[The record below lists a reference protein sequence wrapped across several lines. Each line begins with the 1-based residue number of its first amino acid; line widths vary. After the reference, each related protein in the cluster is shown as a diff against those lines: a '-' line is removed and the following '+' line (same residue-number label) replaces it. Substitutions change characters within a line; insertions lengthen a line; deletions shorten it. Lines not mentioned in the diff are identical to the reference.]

1 MRKVIYLI
9 LVLLLTTNFHGAF
22 AIDTHSDP
30 DSVEI
35 SLPRMVNN
43 ILKDEEGA
51 TIENEEKVYSNKYV
65 SVNINKPIVKIAKNK
80 EAEGI
85 INNKISKRI
94 NDFEEYI
101 TKLSIRDNEYNIKVG
116 LEPKPYVININNNVT
131 YNKNNILSITLN
143 LYSYTGGAHGS
154 SVDESFNFDIN
165 TGNRGVIEDFLGN
178 NRNYNKIIL
187 DNVKATINK
196 NPELYFKE
204 AVDKLNVIPYNQK
217 FFLTDKDL
225 VIYFDEYEIA
235 PYVAGSPK
243 FYIPLSAFPNG
254 LNKVNIQV
262 EAPIIKT
269 INYEES
275 SEDFNQYLSYPK
287 IENMINKDIEMKIN
301 NYIEDEVFKFIK
313 DIKASNSQNKDS
325 NKYVKGVTTY
335 YKSLFKDKNN
345 IIFYITY
352 SGNNR
357 RDENILLINKIYE
370 INLQSGEIKVKNQ

>member
-51 TIENEEKVYSNKYV
+51 TIENQEKVYSNKYV

-116 LEPKPYVININNNVT
+116 LEPKPYVINVNNNVT

-154 SVDESFNFDIN
+154 SVDESFNLDIN

-235 PYVAGSPK
+235 PYVAGIPK
-243 FYIPLSAFPNG
+243 FYIPLSKFPKG

-275 SEDFNQYLSYPK
+275 SEDFNQYLCYPK

-301 NYIEDEVFKFIK
+301 NYIEDEIFKFIK
-313 DIKASNSQNKDS
+313 DIKVSNSQNKDS
-325 NKYVKGVTTY
+325 DKYVKGVTTY
-335 YKSLFKDKNN
+335 YKSLFKDKNS

-357 RDENILLINKIYE
+357 KDENILLINKIYE
-370 INLQSGEIKVKNQ
+370 VNLQNGEIKVKNQ

>member
-65 SVNINKPIVKIAKNK
+65 SVNINKPIVKISKNK

-116 LEPKPYVININNNVT
+116 LEPKPYVINVNNNVT

-235 PYVAGSPK
+235 PYVAGIPK
-243 FYIPLSAFPNG
+243 FYIPLSKFPKG

-301 NYIEDEVFKFIK
+301 NYIEDEIFKFIK
-313 DIKASNSQNKDS
+313 DIKVSNSQNKDS
-325 NKYVKGVTTY
+325 DKYVKGVTTY
-335 YKSLFKDKNN
+335 YKSLFKDKNS

-370 INLQSGEIKVKNQ
+370 VNLQNGEIKVKNQ

>member
-116 LEPKPYVININNNVT
+116 LEPKPYVINVNNNVT

-235 PYVAGSPK
+235 PYVAGIPK
-243 FYIPLSAFPNG
+243 FYIPLSKFPKG

-301 NYIEDEVFKFIK
+301 NYIEDEILKFIK
-313 DIKASNSQNKDS
+313 DIKVSNSQNKDS
-325 NKYVKGVTTY
+325 DKYVKGVTTY
-335 YKSLFKDKNN
+335 YKSLFKDKNT

-370 INLQSGEIKVKNQ
+370 VDLQSGEIKVKNQ

>member
-1 MRKVIYLI
+1 MRKVIFLI

-116 LEPKPYVININNNVT
+116 LEPKPYVINVNNNVT

-187 DNVKATINK
+187 DNVKTTINK

-235 PYVAGSPK
+235 PYVAGIPK
-243 FYIPLSAFPNG
+243 FYIPLSKFPKG

-269 INYEES
+269 INYEDS
-275 SEDFNQYLSYPK
+275 SEEFNQYLSYPK

-301 NYIEDEVFKFIK
+301 NYIKDEVFNFIK
-313 DIKASNSQNKDS
+313 DIKSLNSQNKDS
-325 NKYVKGVTTY
+325 DKYVKGVTTY
-335 YKSLFKDKNN
+335 YKSLFKDKNT

-370 INLQSGEIKVKNQ
+370 VDLQSGEIKVKNQ

>member
-1 MRKVIYLI
+1 MKKVIYLI

-65 SVNINKPIVKIAKNK
+65 SVNINRPIVKIVKNK

-116 LEPKPYVININNNVT
+116 LETKPYVINVNNNVT

-154 SVDESFNFDIN
+154 SVS
-165 TGNRGVIEDFLGN
+165 L
-178 NRNYNKIIL
+178 
-187 DNVKATINK
+187 
-196 NPELYFKE
+196 
-204 AVDKLNVIPYNQK
+204 
-217 FFLTDKDL
+217 LT
-225 VIYFDEYEIA
+225 
-235 PYVAGSPK
+235 
-243 FYIPLSAFPNG
+243 
-254 LNKVNIQV
+254 
-262 EAPIIKT
+262 
-269 INYEES
+269 
-275 SEDFNQYLSYPK
+275 
-287 IENMINKDIEMKIN
+287 
-301 NYIEDEVFKFIK
+301 
-313 DIKASNSQNKDS
+313 
-325 NKYVKGVTTY
+325 
-335 YKSLFKDKNN
+335 
-345 IIFYITY
+345 
-352 SGNNR
+352 
-357 RDENILLINKIYE
+357 LI
-370 INLQSGEIKVKNQ
+370 